1 MSAAAVTAAIRTPT
15 SYRELAVGIVTC
27 RQTHGSRSNR
37 QLHPPLL
44 VTAGRV

>member
-15 SYRELAVGIVTC
+15 SYRELAVGVVTC
-27 RQTHGSRSNR
+27 LQTDGSRSNW
-37 QLHPPLL
+37 QLHPQLL